1 METEQKWSAVP
12 EEQIFSVIREFYKNN
27 EGDESTTDL
36 ILAIGAE
43 LLNLSKDQLLEEL

>member
-12 EEQIFSVIREFYKNN
+12 EEQIVSVIREFYKNN

-43 LLNLSKDQLLEEL
+43 LLNLSKGQLLAEL